1 MEDLYPLLAFLLGIA
16 LTLIVVKVYFD
27 KTMYGGELFV
37 DRSYKRPDI
46 YLDLDRRYTNANEL
60 AKQRY
65 ILLRIRVVQSRSAE

>member
-65 ILLRIRVVQSRSAE
+65 VLLRIRVVQSRSAE

>member
-1 MEDLYPLLAFLLGIA
+1 MEELYPLVAFLVGIV
-16 LTLIVVKVYFD
+16 LTLIAVKVYFN

-65 ILLRIRVVQSRSAE
+65 ILLRIRVIQSRSAD